1 MRRGA
6 KVKATPGARTTELG
20 PEPPLAGRAAK
31 LSFRATHDADAFLA
45 KLAALDRQVA
55 STGGTKIFA
64 FGSWSQGARVK
75 QVGAKVM
82 IKIGQSITSTAVQVS
97 LDVPWGLATFP
108 VWLSYHLLFCELLA
122 TIVEVMNRE
131 RHHAHGHR
139 RLGGLAACAMVHSL
153 PFAIVAHHDS
163 LLTNTLTSLE
173 ILVGSAVASVATAIE
188 LSRADVGQQND
199 LDPRLAR
206 WVHTALGFCA
216 GRSLGLPGVVGWGL
230 GELEFALFGGV
241 HIHVCLVVLAFARLA
256 YLVPVLGFATPV
268 LILQCSPP
276 TTPSPV
282 KTIWV
287 CLLGACISIDAYLE
301 TK

>member
-1 MRRGA
+1 MRLRRGA
-6 KVKATPGARTTELG
+6 KFEATPRARTTEFG
-20 PEPPLAGRAAK
+20 PEPPLAGRATK

-45 KLAALDRQVA
+45 ELSSLDRQVA
-55 STGGTKIFA
+55 STGRTKIFA
-64 FGSWSQGARVK
+64 FGSWCQGARVK

-82 IKIGQSITSTAVQVS
+82 IKIGQSITSTAVRVS

-108 VWLSYHLLFCELLA
+108 VWLTYHLLFCELLA
-122 TIVEVMNRE
+122 TIVEVVIRE
-131 RHHAHGHR
+131 RHHAHGV
-139 RLGGLAACAMVHSL
+139 AACAMVHTL

-173 ILVGSAVASVATAIE
+173 ILVGSAVASVATALE

-216 GRSLGLPGVVGWGL
+216 GRSLGFPGVVGWAL
-230 GELEFALFGGV
+230 GELEFALVGGV
-241 HIHVCLVVLAFARLA
+241 QIHVCLVVLAFARLA
-256 YLVPVLGFATPV
+256 YLVPVLGLATPV

-276 TTPSPV
+276 TTPCPV